1 MATTISML
9 AEHICSEEKAA
20 RAYRY
25 LQSWCGL
32 NGFPGSEAF
41 FMAESSDE
49 IVHMNQFQAYVDD
62 RWTSTTPPPIES
74 QLSMT
79 SSPKSLLE
87 CFSSALALEK
97 TVLAQLNSITVKAT
111 VEGDG
116 DAIRFLTAFQEVGVE
131 SIRQLTTY
139 TQQLTLAN
147 GDACA
152 LLLFD
157 NEIGET

>member
-1 MATTISML
+1 ML

>member
-1 MATTISML
+1 MATTMTML
-9 AEHICSEEKAA
+9 ADHICSEEKAA

-41 FMAESSDE
+41 FMAESADE
-49 IVHMNQFQAYVDD
+49 TIHMNQFQAYIDD
-62 RWTSTTPPPIES
+62 RWASTTPPPIES
-74 QLSMT
+74 QPAMT
-79 SSPKSLLE
+79 SPPKSLLE
-87 CFSSALALEK
+87 CFSSALTLEK
-97 TVLAQLNSITVKAT
+97 TVLAELNAITVQACKD
-111 VEGDG
+111 GDG
-116 DAIRFLTAFQEVGVE
+116 DAIRFLTAFQEVGIE